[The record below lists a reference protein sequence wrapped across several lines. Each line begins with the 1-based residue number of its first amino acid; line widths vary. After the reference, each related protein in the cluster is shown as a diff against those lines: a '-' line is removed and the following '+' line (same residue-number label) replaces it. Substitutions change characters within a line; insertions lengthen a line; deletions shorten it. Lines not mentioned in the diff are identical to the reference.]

1 MYVNRFFA
9 ATRRFGL
16 NAALPAP
23 RKAGLGGSLFGAF
36 CAVFFVLCIMLGA
49 EENAV
54 PLRESGIPLQE
65 TGEDT
70 RVVFPALKI
79 QDEGASVLVPVYELK
94 ELFPEAV
101 ADELLKTGRIQR
113 SFYGESNVKLELC
126 PSTDL
131 CRSAVSVWNKQNE
144 PVFIVESL
152 YLLKKTPGMPN
163 GALQDKTQD
172 GTESVPHDGAKGL
185 LLQSGVQIVAS
196 EDADEFDKICSI
208 LSNLSDMQ
216 VGVQAGGEIGKISSV
231 LRNLSTMQGIQYYS
245 NSRKRWETLYTEVY
259 TVNNPDER
267 TKIADPTDKKADGL
281 VSYVYQK
288 DRSLSGCVYKFS
300 YFEQAAQT
308 SFRAENTE
316 KIIYKGFN
324 ILKPEAMLLCLNAV
338 ETEEH
343 IVFYITVRAD
353 AAKIP
358 LVSERLAKSY
368 GSRADAIYNW
378 CVSKYSEE

>member
-1 MYVNRFFA
+1 MRYA
-9 ATRRFGL
+9 GL
-16 NAALPAP
+16 PACLPEGFYAALRSVRSAV
-23 RKAGLGGSLFGAF
+23 FCGAF
-36 CAVFFVLCIMLGA
+36 VCLCLMLGA
-49 EENAV
+49 RTADAQSSEE
-54 PLRESGIPLQE
+54 
-65 TGEDT
+65 DY
-70 RVVFPALKI
+70 RVDFSSLI
-79 QDEGASVLVPVYELK
+79 QDEGNSTVVPVYELK
-94 ELFPEAV
+94 ELFSESV
-101 ADELLKTGRIQR
+101 AEELLKTGRIQR

-126 PSTDL
+126 PATDL
-131 CRSAVSVWNKQNE
+131 CRSAASAWDKQNE

-152 YLLKKTPGMPN
+152 YLLKKTSDIPKS
-163 GALQDKTQD
+163 ASQDEMQN
-172 GTESVPHDGAKGL
+172 GTERVPRIIISRA
-185 LLQSGVQIVAS
+185 A
-196 EDADEFDKICSI
+196 
-208 LSNLSDMQ
+208 
-216 VGVQAGGEIGKISSV
+216 GEIGKISSV

-267 TKIADPTDKKADGL
+267 TRIPDPADKKADGL

-288 DRSLSGCVYKFS
+288 DRSLSGCVYKFQ

-316 KIIYKGFN
+316 KIVYKGFN
-324 ILKPEAMLLCLNAV
+324 IVKPEAMLLCLNAV

>member
-9 ATRRFGL
+9 AARRFGL

-49 EENAV
+49 QENAV

-79 QDEGASVLVPVYELK
+79 QDEGDSVLVPVYELK
-94 ELFPEAV
+94 DLFPESI

-131 CRSAVSVWNKQNE
+131 CRSAASAWNKQNE

-152 YLLKKTPGMPN
+152 YLLKKT
-163 GALQDKTQD
+163 
-172 GTESVPHDGAKGL
+172 
-185 LLQSGVQIVAS
+185 
-196 EDADEFDKICSI
+196 
-208 LSNLSDMQ
+208 Q

-378 CVSKYSEE
+378 CVSKYSEEQHE

>member
-1 MYVNRFFA
+1 MDSGFYAVLSA
-9 ATRRFGL
+9 SRR
-16 NAALPAP
+16 
-23 RKAGLGGSLFGAF
+23 
-36 CAVFFVLCIMLGA
+36 AVFFGAIFLVVCVMLA
-49 EENAV
+49 AQTADAQSSE
-54 PLRESGIPLQE
+54 
-65 TGEDT
+65 EDT
-70 RVVFPALKI
+70 RVVFPALKM
-79 QDEGASVLVPVYELK
+79 QDAGNSIVVPVYELK
-94 ELFPEAV
+94 ELFPESV
-101 ADELLKTGRIQR
+101 AEELLKTGRIQR

-126 PSTDL
+126 PATDL
-131 CRSAVSVWNKQNE
+131 CRSAASAWNKQNE

-152 YLLKKTPGMPN
+152 YLLKK
-163 GALQDKTQD
+163 AQ
-172 GTESVPHDGAKGL
+172 GTG
-185 LLQSGVQIVAS
+185 
-196 EDADEFDKICSI
+196 
-208 LSNLSDMQ
+208 
-216 VGVQAGGEIGKISSV
+216 QAAGEIGKISSV

-267 TKIADPTDKKADGL
+267 TRIPDPADKKADGL

-288 DRSLSGCVYKFS
+288 DRSLSGCVYKFQ
-300 YFEQAAQT
+300 YFENAAQT

-316 KIIYKGFN
+316 KIVYKGFN
-324 ILKPEAMLLCLNAV
+324 IVKPEAMLLCLNAV

>member
-1 MYVNRFFA
+1 MCA
-9 ATRRFGL
+9 ACRPLERTVL
-16 NAALPAP
+16 
-23 RKAGLGGSLFGAF
+23 
-36 CAVFFVLCIMLGA
+36 CAVFFVLCIMLCAQSSEG
-49 EENAV
+49 
-54 PLRESGIPLQE
+54 
-65 TGEDT
+65 DF

-79 QDEGASVLVPVYELK
+79 QKECDSVLVSVYELK
-94 ELFPEAV
+94 DLFSESV

-113 SFYGESNVKLELC
+113 SFYGESDVKLELC

-131 CRSAVSVWNKQNE
+131 CRSAASAWNKQNE
-144 PVFIVESL
+144 PAFIVESL

-163 GALQDKTQD
+163 GTLQDKTQG

-185 LLQSGVQIVAS
+185 LLRPGVQTVAS
-196 EDADEFDKICSI
+196 DEFDKICSI

-216 VGVQAGGEIGKISSV
+216 VGVRAGGEIGKISSV

-267 TKIADPTDKKADGL
+267 TKIADPADKKADGL
-281 VSYVYQK
+281 VSYIYQK

>member
-1 MYVNRFFA
+1 MCA
-9 ATRRFGL
+9 ACRPLERTVL
-16 NAALPAP
+16 
-23 RKAGLGGSLFGAF
+23 

-49 EENAV
+49 
-54 PLRESGIPLQE
+54 Q
-65 TGEDT
+65 TGEGDF

-79 QDEGASVLVPVYELK
+79 QNECDSVLVPVYELK
-94 ELFPEAV
+94 ELFPESV

-113 SFYGESNVKLELC
+113 SFYGESDVKLELC

-131 CRSAVSVWNKQNE
+131 CRSAVSAWNKQNE

-152 YLLKKTPGMPN
+152 YLLKKT
-163 GALQDKTQD
+163 QV

-185 LLQSGVQIVAS
+185 LLRPGVQIVAS

-216 VGVQAGGEIGKISSV
+216 VGVRAGGEIGKISSV

-267 TKIADPTDKKADGL
+267 MKITDPTDKKADGL

-300 YFEQAAQT
+300 YFEQAAET

-378 CVSKYSEE
+378 CVSKYSEEQHE

>member
-9 ATRRFGL
+9 AVRRCRL
-16 NAALPAP
+16 RAALPAA

-49 EENAV
+49 QENAV

-65 TGEDT
+65 SGEDT

-79 QDEGASVLVPVYELK
+79 QDPGDSVLVPVYDLK
-94 ELFPEAV
+94 DLFPEAV

-131 CRSAVSVWNKQNE
+131 CRSAASAWNKQNE

-163 GALQDKTQD
+163 GALQDKTQG
-172 GTESVPHDGAKGL
+172 GTESGAKRL
-185 LLQSGVQIVAS
+185 LLRLGVQTIP
-196 EDADEFDKICSI
+196 
-208 LSNLSDMQ
+208 LY
-216 VGVQAGGEIGKISSV
+216 GGEIGKISSV

>member
-1 MYVNRFFA
+1 MYVNRIFTA
-9 ATRRFGL
+9 GAQRFSL
-16 NAALPAP
+16 HAALCIAK
-23 RKAGLGGSLFGAF
+23 KAVF
-36 CAVFFVLCIMLGA
+36 CAVFFSLFVFLEAQNIDVSEQDAGLVSA
-49 EENAV
+49 
-54 PLRESGIPLQE
+54 PLY
-65 TGEDT
+65 D
-70 RVVFPALKI
+70 
-79 QDEGASVLVPVYELK
+79 LK
-94 ELFPEAV
+94 ELFPESI

-131 CRSAVSVWNKQNE
+131 CRSAASAWNKQNE

-152 YLLKKTPGMPN
+152 YVLKKT
-163 GALQDKTQD
+163 
-172 GTESVPHDGAKGL
+172 
-185 LLQSGVQIVAS
+185 QS
-196 EDADEFDKICSI
+196 E
-208 LSNLSDMQ
+208 
-216 VGVQAGGEIGKISSV
+216 VQADGEIGKISSV

-338 ETEEH
+338 ETGEH
-343 IVFYITVRAD
+343 IVFYITIRAD

>member
-9 ATRRFGL
+9 AVRRCRL
-16 NAALPAP
+16 RAALPAA

-49 EENAV
+49 QENAV

-65 TGEDT
+65 SGEDT

-79 QDEGASVLVPVYELK
+79 QDPGDSVLVSVYELK
-94 ELFPEAV
+94 DLFPESV

-131 CRSAVSVWNKQNE
+131 CRSAASAWNKQNE

-152 YLLKKTPGMPN
+152 YLLKKT
-163 GALQDKTQD
+163 
-172 GTESVPHDGAKGL
+172 
-185 LLQSGVQIVAS
+185 
-196 EDADEFDKICSI
+196 
-208 LSNLSDMQ
+208 Q

-267 TKIADPTDKKADGL
+267 TKIADPADKKADGL

-300 YFEQAAQT
+300 YFEQAAET

>member
-1 MYVNRFFA
+1 MRYA
-9 ATRRFGL
+9 GL
-16 NAALPAP
+16 PACLPEGFYAAL
-23 RKAGLGGSLFGAF
+23 RSVRS
-36 CAVFFVLCIMLGA
+36 AVFCGTFVCLCLMLGA
-49 EENAV
+49 QTADAQSSEE
-54 PLRESGIPLQE
+54 
-65 TGEDT
+65 DY

-79 QDEGASVLVPVYELK
+79 QDAGNSIIVPVYELK
-94 ELFPEAV
+94 ELFPESV
-101 ADELLKTGRIQR
+101 AEELLKTGRIQR

-126 PSTDL
+126 PATDL
-131 CRSAVSVWNKQNE
+131 CRSAASAWDKQNE

-152 YLLKKTPGMPN
+152 YLLKKAQ
-163 GALQDKTQD
+163 GA
-172 GTESVPHDGAKGL
+172 G
-185 LLQSGVQIVAS
+185 
-196 EDADEFDKICSI
+196 
-208 LSNLSDMQ
+208 
-216 VGVQAGGEIGKISSV
+216 QAAGEIGKISSV

-267 TKIADPTDKKADGL
+267 TRIPDPADKKADGL

-288 DRSLSGCVYKFS
+288 DRSLSGCVYKFQ
-300 YFEQAAQT
+300 YFENAAQT

-316 KIIYKGFN
+316 KIVYKGFN
-324 ILKPEAMLLCLNAV
+324 IVKPEAMLLCLNAV

>member
-9 ATRRFGL
+9 AARRFGL
-16 NAALPAP
+16 N
-23 RKAGLGGSLFGAF
+23 
-36 CAVFFVLCIMLGA
+36 AVFFVLCIMLGA

-79 QDEGASVLVPVYELK
+79 QDEGDSVLVPVYDLK

-131 CRSAVSVWNKQNE
+131 CRSAASAWNKQNE

-152 YLLKKTPGMPN
+152 YLLKKT
-163 GALQDKTQD
+163 
-172 GTESVPHDGAKGL
+172 
-185 LLQSGVQIVAS
+185 
-196 EDADEFDKICSI
+196 
-208 LSNLSDMQ
+208 Q
-216 VGVQAGGEIGKISSV
+216 VGVQADGEIGKISSV

-338 ETEEH
+338 ETEKH

>member
-1 MYVNRFFA
+1 MYVNRIFTA
-9 ATRRFGL
+9 GAQRFSL
-16 NAALPAP
+16 HAALCTAK
-23 RKAGLGGSLFGAF
+23 KAVF
-36 CAVFFVLCIMLGA
+36 CAVFFSLFVFLEAQNIDASEQDVGLVSA
-49 EENAV
+49 
-54 PLRESGIPLQE
+54 PL
-65 TGEDT
+65 
-70 RVVFPALKI
+70 
-79 QDEGASVLVPVYELK
+79 YELK
-94 ELFPEAV
+94 ELFPESI

-131 CRSAVSVWNKQNE
+131 CRAAASAWNKQNE

-152 YLLKKTPGMPN
+152 YLLKKT
-163 GALQDKTQD
+163 
-172 GTESVPHDGAKGL
+172 
-185 LLQSGVQIVAS
+185 QS
-196 EDADEFDKICSI
+196 E
-208 LSNLSDMQ
+208 
-216 VGVQAGGEIGKISSV
+216 VQAEGEIGKISSV

>member
-16 NAALPAP
+16 NA
-23 RKAGLGGSLFGAF
+23 
-36 CAVFFVLCIMLGA
+36 VFFVLCIMLGA
-49 EENAV
+49 QENVV
-54 PLRESGIPLQE
+54 PLRESGILLQE

-131 CRSAVSVWNKQNE
+131 CRSAASAWNKQNE

-152 YLLKKTPGMPN
+152 YLLKKT
-163 GALQDKTQD
+163 
-172 GTESVPHDGAKGL
+172 
-185 LLQSGVQIVAS
+185 
-196 EDADEFDKICSI
+196 
-208 LSNLSDMQ
+208 Q
-216 VGVQAGGEIGKISSV
+216 VGVLAGGEIGKISSV

>member
-1 MYVNRFFA
+1 MRYA
-9 ATRRFGL
+9 GL
-16 NAALPAP
+16 PACLPEGFYAALRSVRSAV
-23 RKAGLGGSLFGAF
+23 FCGAF
-36 CAVFFVLCIMLGA
+36 VCLCLMLGA
-49 EENAV
+49 RTADAQSSEE
-54 PLRESGIPLQE
+54 
-65 TGEDT
+65 DY

-79 QDEGASVLVPVYELK
+79 QDAGNSIVVPVYELK
-94 ELFPEAV
+94 ELFPESV
-101 ADELLKTGRIQR
+101 AEELLKTGRIQR

-126 PSTDL
+126 PATDL
-131 CRSAVSVWNKQNE
+131 CRSAASAWNKQNE

-152 YLLKKTPGMPN
+152 YLLKK
-163 GALQDKTQD
+163 AQ
-172 GTESVPHDGAKGL
+172 GTGQTA
-185 LLQSGVQIVAS
+185 
-196 EDADEFDKICSI
+196 
-208 LSNLSDMQ
+208 
-216 VGVQAGGEIGKISSV
+216 GEIGKISSV

-267 TKIADPTDKKADGL
+267 TRIPDPADKKADGL

-288 DRSLSGCVYKFS
+288 DRSLSGCMYKFQ
-300 YFEQAAQT
+300 YFENAAQT

-316 KIIYKGFN
+316 KIVYKGFN
-324 ILKPEAMLLCLNAV
+324 IVKPEAMLLCLNAV

>member
-9 ATRRFGL
+9 VARRFGL
-16 NAALPAP
+16 NAALSGA

-36 CAVFFVLCIMLGA
+36 CAVFFVLGIMLGA
-49 EENAV
+49 QENV
-54 PLRESGIPLQE
+54 VPLQE

-79 QDEGASVLVPVYELK
+79 QDEGDSVLVPVYELK

-131 CRSAVSVWNKQNE
+131 CRSAASAWNKQTE

-152 YLLKKTPGMPN
+152 YLLKKT
-163 GALQDKTQD
+163 
-172 GTESVPHDGAKGL
+172 
-185 LLQSGVQIVAS
+185 
-196 EDADEFDKICSI
+196 
-208 LSNLSDMQ
+208 Q

>member
-1 MYVNRFFA
+1 MCA
-9 ATRRFGL
+9 ACRPLERTVL
-16 NAALPAP
+16 
-23 RKAGLGGSLFGAF
+23 

-49 EENAV
+49 
-54 PLRESGIPLQE
+54 Q
-65 TGEDT
+65 TGEGDF

-79 QDEGASVLVPVYELK
+79 QNECDSVLVPVYELK
-94 ELFPEAV
+94 ELFPESV

-113 SFYGESNVKLELC
+113 SFYGESDVKLELC

-131 CRSAVSVWNKQNE
+131 CRSAVSAWNKQNE

-152 YLLKKTPGMPN
+152 YLLKKT
-163 GALQDKTQD
+163 
-172 GTESVPHDGAKGL
+172 
-185 LLQSGVQIVAS
+185 
-196 EDADEFDKICSI
+196 
-208 LSNLSDMQ
+208 Q
-216 VGVQAGGEIGKISSV
+216 VGVRAGGEIGKISSV

-300 YFEQAAQT
+300 YFEQAAET

-378 CVSKYSEE
+378 CVSKYSEEQHE